1 MTNLDHLD
9 RLARA
14 AGYAAVPEDDDAP
27 LLLKPASVRFAT
39 PDAPAPRAAVAVT
52 SSTAANLGRSNQL
65 VSDAAAATRTAMTFY
80 VGTAIKTA
88 QTLVVGR
95 RATV

>member
-9 RLARA
+9 RLAMA

-27 LLLKPASVRFAT
+27 QLPKPANVRFAT
-39 PDAPAPRAAVAVT
+39 PDAPAPRQAIAASPAT
-52 SSTAANLGRSNQL
+52 LNLGSPNQF
-65 VSDAAAATRTAMTFY
+65 VSGAAAATRTAMTFY
-80 VGTAIKTA
+80 VGTALKSA
-88 QTLVVGR
+88 QTLVGGR